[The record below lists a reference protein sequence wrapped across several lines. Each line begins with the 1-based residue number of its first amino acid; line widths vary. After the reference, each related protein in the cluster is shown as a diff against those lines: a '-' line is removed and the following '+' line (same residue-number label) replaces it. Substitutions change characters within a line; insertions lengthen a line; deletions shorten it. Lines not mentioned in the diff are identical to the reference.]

1 MLMVVMV
8 FESGLITKKV
18 PRRIVPK
25 IRRLQAR
32 FMLRHRRRIS
42 EAEIIGKA
50 VDEMKDKDLEE
61 KHGRRY
67 GLEDIFGIGT
77 SKVKGDAS
85 KDVDQV
91 VYGV

>member
-1 MLMVVMV
+1 MVLKVSN
-8 FESGLITKKV
+8 SGLITKKV

-32 FMLRHRRRIS
+32 FILRHRRRIS

-50 VDEMKDKDLEE
+50 VDKLDEKDLDYLVE
-61 KHGRRY
+61 RRY
-67 GLEDIFGIGT
+67 SFEDIFGIDK
-77 SKVKGDAS
+77 SKEKSDARR
-85 KDVDQV
+85 DVDKV